1 MSIIA
6 ARGRIWLSG
15 HTLIGPPG
23 DGHSIRDASGVFPM
37 CGPGPRGDAVAM
49 NTATA
54 NPQAT
59 TDPSSEVRQDTRPES
74 QPQPLY
80 RPLDDRMLAGVASG
94 AARYLHVDVTVMR
107 IILVALVIFG
117 GIGVPLYLAAWLL
130 IPEEGA
136 DQSIASEA
144 IQSLQAR
151 AR

>member
-1 MSIIA
+1 
-6 ARGRIWLSG
+6 
-15 HTLIGPPG
+15 
-23 DGHSIRDASGVFPM
+23 
-37 CGPGPRGDAVAM
+37 M
-49 NTATA
+49 NTATV

-59 TDPSSEVRQDTRPES
+59 TDTNSEGRNDIR
-74 QPQPLY
+74 PQPLY
-80 RPLDDRMLAGVASG
+80 RPLDDRMLAGVAAG